1 MAAFYPL
8 LPGNA
13 TQLERLAAQALA
25 EIQRV
30 PVPLRTLCDP
40 DTCPTKLLPYL
51 AWAFSVDR
59 WDSAWPE
66 SAKRSAIR
74 ASYFIHSRKGTIGA
88 LRRVV
93 EPLGYL
99 IEVVEWW
106 QQTPAGVPGTF
117 ALKVGVLDTGITD
130 EMYDELSWLIDDAK
144 PLSRHLIG
152 LAISLE
158 VQGRV
163 PVTAAH
169 YDGDTLTVYPYLSEA
184 IEVTGTLGMP
194 GREHTI
200 DTVSVY
206 PWQ

>member
-1 MAAFYPL
+1 MTATPM

-13 TQLERLAAQALA
+13 TRLERLATQALA
-25 EIQRV
+25 CIERV
-30 PVPLRTLCDP
+30 PIPLRQLVNP
-40 DTCPTKLLPYL
+40 DTCPVKLLPYL

-66 SAKRSAIR
+66 AAKRAAIR
-74 ASYFIHSRKGTIGA
+74 SAYFIHSRKGTIGA

-99 IEVVEWW
+99 IEVREWW
-106 QQTPAGVPGTF
+106 QLAPAGVPGTF
-117 ALKVGVLDTGITD
+117 SLVVGVLDSGITD
-130 EMYDELSWLIDDAK
+130 EMYAELSWLIDDAK
-144 PLSRHLIG
+144 PLTRHLIG
-152 LAISLE
+152 LDISLE
-158 VQGRV
+158 VQGRI
-163 PVTAAH
+163 PVTAAQ
-169 YDGDTLTVYPYLSEA
+169 YDGDTLTVYPYLPEA
-184 IEVTGTLGMP
+184 IEVTGTLSMP